1 MSNLT
6 VGILKEAFK
15 GKQFAV
21 IDELVADRDDHEV
34 IETLIDTSQ
43 LLAQKIWTKQDFED
57 QLMDR
62 GIDFDEDL
70 LCDVINHP
78 DISDLSDITDEE
90 WDIVETAIAS
100 SLAKRERREK

>member
-21 IDELVADRDDHEV
+21 IEELVADRDDHEV

-43 LLAQKIWTKQDFED
+43 LLAQKIWTKKDFEN
-57 QLMDR
+57 QLRDR

-70 LCDVINHP
+70 LCDIINHP
-78 DISDLSDITDEE
+78 DISNLSDITDAE
-90 WDIVETAIAS
+90 WYIVNTAIDAATS
-100 SLAKRERREK
+100 SQSR